1 MENMKRKV
9 KKKTNDKDYLKM
21 AIKQAKESVKR
32 GGFPAGAI
40 VVANGKVV
48 SKGISLDEKFSDP
61 TNHAEASAIRKACK
75 ILNKTNLKR
84 AVLYTSLQPCLMC
97 FSVAN
102 WANIK
107 KIVFGYKKTYDMVKK
122 GYYEGITNIYKINK
136 ENNKQIKLVYI
147 PDFKKDSLEIIKAW
161 ENK

>member
-1 MENMKRKV
+1 MERKV
-9 KKKTNDKDYLKM
+9 KKKINDKDYLKM
-21 AIKQAKESVKR
+21 AIKQAKESLKK

-40 VVANGKVV
+40 VVINGKVV
-48 SKGISLDEKFSDP
+48 SKGISLGEKFSDP
-61 TNHAEASAIRKACK
+61 TNHAETSAIRKACK
-75 ILNKTNLKR
+75 ILNTTNLKG
-84 AVLYTSLQPCLMC
+84 AVLYASLQPCLMC

-107 KIVFGYKKTYDMVKK
+107 KIVFGCKKTSDMVKK
-122 GYYEGITNIYKINK
+122 GYYEGVTNIYKINK

-147 PDFKKDSLEIIKAW
+147 SDFKKDSLKIVRNW